1 MTPIVDQVLI
11 ILAVS
16 TIVLVVSHRLRVPG
30 IIALLITGAVLGPH
44 GAGLVG
50 AAGDVEQLAEIGVVL
65 LLFTIGLEVSLD
77 DLWRLRRTAFLGGG
91 LQLGLTVLGSLVA
104 VQLLGLPTA
113 QAALIGCIVGLSST
127 AVVLKVLKDRGDIE
141 TPYGRSVTGVLLFQD
156 LAVVPMLLVLPA
168 LAGGE
173 IDISVSSRLLTSL
186 LLLTVVIAS
195 RWFIPWALSQ
205 VVRALDREVFTLS
218 IVVIG
223 LAVAWLAHLAHL
235 EPALGAFLA
244 GVIIA
249 ESEYSHDAMG
259 VVLPF
264 RDVFATV
271 FFVSIGM
278 LFDVAFALEQLPLVL
293 LLSAV
298 VIVGKGV
305 FATLGLRLARL
316 PMTTA
321 LPAGVALA
329 QIGEFSFVLMQSG
342 AKTGILGPELHQLL
356 VAVAAITLALT
367 PLLVSISAPVTRRVL
382 GHFPIRGKGMGEGM
396 QDHIVIVGGGAGG
409 RQVARAARSCG
420 IAYLVVETNPER
432 VNELR
437 KDAQPVRYG
446 DAVHEPV
453 LVAAGVDRARVLVIL
468 IRDPVAARRIIV
480 SARRLNPTLYLVVR
494 TRYVAE
500 IPALLSLGA
509 SQVIAEEFESAIE
522 IFTRVL
528 HAYLVPDAEID
539 GIVEEIRGVG
549 YEMLRSP
556 LGKPGSDT

>member
-1 MTPIVDQVLI
+1 MDQVLI

-16 TIVLVVSHRLRVPG
+16 TIVLVVSHRLRIPAV
-30 IIALLITGAVLGPH
+30 IALLLTGAVLGPH

-77 DLWRLRRTAFLGGG
+77 DLWRLRRSALLGGG
-91 LQLGLTVLGSLVA
+91 LQLGLTVFGSMIAL
-104 VQLLGLPTA
+104 QLLGVPTA
-113 QAALIGCIVGLSST
+113 QAALIACIVGLSST

-168 LAGGE
+168 LAGDE
-173 IDISVSSRLLTSL
+173 LEISVSSRLLTSL
-186 LLLTVVIAS
+186 LLLAVVIAC
-195 RWFIPWALSQ
+195 RWFIPWALRQ

-278 LFDVAFALEQLPLVL
+278 LFDAAFVVAQLPLVL

-298 VIVGKGV
+298 VIAGKG
-305 FATLGLRLARL
+305 ALAALGLRLAGL
-316 PMTTA
+316 PLTTA
-321 LPAGVALA
+321 LPAGIALA
-329 QIGEFSFVLMQSG
+329 QIGEFSFVLLQSG
-342 AKTGILGPELHQLL
+342 AKTGLLGPDLHQLL
-356 VAVAAITLALT
+356 VAVAAITLGLT
-367 PLLVSISAPVTRRVL
+367 PLFVSISAPVTRRIL
-382 GHFPIRGKGMGEGM
+382 GRFPIRGKGMGEGM

-409 RQVARAARSCG
+409 KQVARAARSCG
-420 IAYLVVETNPER
+420 IAYLIVETNPER
-432 VNELR
+432 VNQLR
-437 KDAQPVRYG
+437 EEAEPIRYG

-453 LVAAGVDRARVLVIL
+453 LTAAGVERARVVVIL

-480 SARRLNPTLYLVVR
+480 LARRLNPTLHLVVR

-509 SQVIAEEFESAIE
+509 NQVIAEEFESAIE

-528 HAYLVPDAEID
+528 NAYLVPDTDIE
-539 GIVEEIRGVG
+539 GIVDEIRAAG
-549 YEMLRSP
+549 YQMLRSP
-556 LGKPGSDT
+556 LSKPGADT

>member
-16 TIVLVVSHRLRVPG
+16 TIVLVVSHRLRIPAV
-30 IIALLITGAVLGPH
+30 IALLFTGAALGPH

-77 DLWRLRRTAFLGGG
+77 DLWRLRRSAFLGGG
-91 LQLGLTVLGSLVA
+91 FQLGLTVLGSTVA
-104 VQLLGLPTA
+104 LQLLGVPAA
-113 QAALIGCIVGLSST
+113 QAGLIGCIVGLSST

-168 LAGGE
+168 LAGDELE
-173 IDISVSSRLLTSL
+173 ISLSSRVLTSML
-186 LLLTVVIAS
+186 LLGIVIAS

-278 LFDVAFALEQLPLVL
+278 LFDAAFVLEQLPLVL

-298 VIVGKGV
+298 VIVGKG
-305 FATLGLRLARL
+305 ALAALGLRLAGL
-316 PMTTA
+316 PLTTA
-321 LPAGVALA
+321 LPAGIALA
-329 QIGEFSFVLMQSG
+329 QIGEFSFVLLQSG
-342 AKTGILGPELHQLL
+342 AKAGLLEPELHQLL
-356 VAVAAITLALT
+356 VAVAAITLGLT
-367 PLLVSISAPVTRRVL
+367 PLFVSISAPMTRRVL
-382 GHFPIRGKGMGEGM
+382 GRFPVRGKGMGEGM

-409 RQVARAARSCG
+409 KQMARAARSCG
-420 IAYLVVETNPER
+420 IAYLIVETNPER
-432 VNELR
+432 VKQLR
-437 KDAQPVRYG
+437 EEAEPSRYG

-453 LVAAGVDRARVLVIL
+453 LVAAGLRRARVLVVL
-468 IRDPVAARRIIV
+468 IRDPVATRRIIV
-480 SARRLNPTLYLVVR
+480 LARRLNPALHLVVR

-509 SQVIAEEFESAIE
+509 NQVIAEEFESAIE

-528 HAYLVPDAEID
+528 NAYVVPEEDIE
-539 GIVEEIRGVG
+539 GIVDEIRAAG
-549 YEMLRSP
+549 YQMLRSP
-556 LGKPGSDT
+556 LSKPGSDT